1 MPAAGWEARDHVKN
15 RFVFTL
21 HALSLLLGTLGL
33 HSSYTR
39 GKEELKQQFNFLMEK
54 GMQHVKQFFLKSTS
68 LWQPH
73 DGMQTP

>member
-21 HALSLLLGTLGL
+21 HALSLLVGTLGL

-54 GMQHVKQFFLKSTS
+54 GMQHVKQFFFKVDIFVAAT
-68 LWQPH
+68 
-73 DGMQTP
+73 